1 MLDFLKRKMLSKDG
15 TPKEALVPKA
25 SMGFFDRFKQGFDRI
40 LKGKTVLDETL
51 VEDLEA
57 FLMAADV
64 GVHTTEQIL
73 NDLQHAFEKKTDVQ
87 ASDLKQF
94 VKQALYERLKPL
106 EQPLVLAIAPK
117 PFFMLVVGIN
127 GSGKTTSIAKI
138 AKWYKTENKK
148 VLLAAGDTFRAAAME
163 QLQHWATQQN
173 IPLIAQHSGA
183 DSASVI
189 FDAFAAAQARQM
201 DVLIA
206 DTAGRLHTQDNL
218 MEELRKICRVVRK
231 LDPTAPHEIL
241 LVLDATLGQNAL
253 IQAKTFH
260 EAVQFTGIV
269 LSKLDGTAKGG
280 LIFDIAQTLNIPIRF
295 IGVGEKIDD
304 LQVFEAKL
312 FMDALFDE

>member
-1 MLDFLKRKMLSKDG
+1 MLSRDG
-15 TPKEALVPKA
+15 TPKEAQVPKA
-25 SMGFFDRFKQGFDRI
+25 STGFLDRFKQGFER
-40 LKGKTVLDETL
+40 LFKGKTTLDEAL
-51 VEDLEA
+51 IEDLEA
-57 FLMAADV
+57 FLIAADL
-64 GVHTTEQIL
+64 GVHSTDQIVK
-73 NDLQHAFEKKTDVQ
+73 DLQHTFENNTDIQ
-87 ASDLKQF
+87 ASELKQF

-106 EQPLVLAIAPK
+106 EQPLVLPIAST
-117 PFFMLVVGIN
+117 PFFILVVGIN

-138 AKWYKTENKK
+138 AKWYKNQNKQ
-148 VLLAAGDTFRAAAME
+148 VLLAAGDTFRAAAIE
-163 QLQHWATQQN
+163 QLQHWATQQK

-189 FDAFAAAQARQM
+189 FDAFAAAQKRQM

-241 LVLDATLGQNAL
+241 LVLDASLGQNAL
-253 IQAKTFH
+253 MQAKKFH
-260 EAVQFTGIV
+260 AAVQFTGIV
-269 LSKLDGTAKGG
+269 LTKLDGTAKGG

-304 LQVFEAKL
+304 LKVFEAKV
-312 FMDALFDE
+312 FMDTLFDA

>member
-1 MLDFLKRKMLSKDG
+1 MLSRDG

-25 SMGFFDRFKQGFDRI
+25 SVGFFDRFKQGFDRL
-40 LKGKTVLDETL
+40 LKGKTVLDAAL
-51 VEDLEA
+51 IEDLEA
-57 FLMAADV
+57 FLMSADL
-64 GVHTTEQIL
+64 GVRSTDQIVKE
-73 NDLQHAFEKKTDVQ
+73 LQHAFEKKTDVQ

-94 VKQALYERLKPL
+94 VKQALYERLKSL
-106 EQPLVLAIAPK
+106 EKPLVLQSRST
-117 PFFMLVVGIN
+117 PFFILVVGIN

-138 AKWYKTENKK
+138 AKWYKNQNKQ
-148 VLLAAGDTFRAAAME
+148 VLLAAGDTFRAAAIE

-189 FDAFAAAQARQM
+189 FDAFAAAHARQM

-241 LVLDATLGQNAL
+241 LVLDASLGQNAL
-253 IQAKTFH
+253 TQAKKFH

-304 LQVFEAKL
+304 LKVFDAKV

>member
-1 MLDFLKRKMLSKDG
+1 MLSRDG

-25 SMGFFDRFKQGFDRI
+25 STGFFDRFKQGFERI
-40 LKGKTVLDETL
+40 LKGKITLDVAL
-51 VEDLEA
+51 VEDLEN
-57 FLMAADV
+57 FLITADL
-64 GVHTTEQIL
+64 GIHSTDQIVK
-73 NDLQHAFEKKTDVQ
+73 DLQHAFENKTDIQ

-106 EQPLVLAIAPK
+106 EQPLVLPINPT
-117 PFFMLVVGIN
+117 PFFILVVGIN

-138 AKWYKTENKK
+138 AKWYQTQNKQ
-148 VLLAAGDTFRAAAME
+148 VLLAAGDTFRAAAIE
-163 QLQHWATQQN
+163 QLQHWATQQK

-189 FDAFAAAQARQM
+189 FDAFAAAQTRQM

-241 LVLDATLGQNAL
+241 LVLDASLGQNAL
-253 IQAKTFH
+253 IQAKKFH

-269 LSKLDGTAKGG
+269 LTKLDGTAKGG
-280 LIFDIAQTLNIPIRF
+280 LIFDIAKTLNIPIRF

-304 LQVFEAKL
+304 LKVFEAKV
-312 FMDALFDE
+312 FMDALFDD